1 MRNVAFAHYYPLAQS
16 IAAQVRRVRRDFF
29 DNAHPP
35 AGSMLQFEGL
45 TSMDAGFA
53 VDVVAVK

>member
-1 MRNVAFAHYYPLAQS
+1 V
-16 IAAQVRRVRRDFF
+16 VRLDFF
-29 DNAHPP
+29 DADRPP
-35 AGSMLQFEGL
+35 AGSMFLFEGL

>member
-1 MRNVAFAHYYPLAQS
+1 V
-16 IAAQVRRVRRDFF
+16 VRRDFF
-29 DNAHPP
+29 DAAHPP
-35 AGSMLQFEGL
+35 AGSMLLFEGL